1 VFVTG
6 IRNKAY
12 EERVGT
18 YKRVQGKRK
27 KKLKKKPSEMHFVKN
42 WLLYG
47 WGYCK

>member
-18 YKRVQGKRK
+18 YKRVQGKRE
-27 KKLKKKPSEMHFVKN
+27 KKLKKKTFGN
-42 WLLYG
+42 AF
-47 WGYCK
+47 CKELVTVWMGIL